1 MRPTIAIIGGGFSG
15 ALLAIRLAAGGGG
28 VRLIERNRRA
38 GVGLAYGACD
48 PPHLLNV
55 PTSRMELGLSPSFAD
70 WLPAQGFAPPDGV
83 ALVDAFAPRALFGR
97 YVEERLGDTKGIERI
112 RGDAVRI
119 EAQPRAVVLADGRR
133 IAADIVVLA
142 TGNRAPAPLR
152 HAHDHAHAAPDPWAH
167 DAHAALDPEAPV
179 LLVGAGLTMVDIALS
194 LTARGHR
201 GEMIALS
208 RHGLLPARHQAGGA
222 WSPFLQSADATTA
235 RGAFALVR
243 RTIEQAIAQGTPW
256 QRVMDA
262 ARPDVARVWGA
273 WPQSERAR
281 FLRHARA
288 LWDTHRHRMAPQIAD
303 ELDALLS
310 SGRLRVIAGRLLGA
324 EARDGVLDVVVR
336 ERGTVATTTLAVA
349 RVLNC
354 TGPASDFEVIEDPLF
369 AALRRAGL
377 IQADALRLGLETRGS
392 ALVDAQGQ
400 ASDWLFALGAL
411 TRPAYWEVTAVPE
424 IRAQV
429 DTLAP
434 RLMSGVQGRE
444 GSIVQAFSDLG
455 AGI

>member
-1 MRPTIAIIGGGFSG
+1 MGASVAIIGGGFSG
-15 ALLAIRLAAGGGG
+15 ALLAIRLAAGGGA
-28 VRLIERNRRA
+28 VRLIERNRRT

-48 PPHLLNV
+48 PHHLLNV
-55 PTSRMELGLSPSFAD
+55 PTTRMELGLSPSFAD
-70 WLPAQGFAPPDGV
+70 WLPMQGFTPPSGV
-83 ALVDAFAPRALFGR
+83 SLSDAFAPRALFGR
-97 YVEERLGDTKGIERI
+97 YVEERLGDAQNIERI

-119 EAQPRAVVLADGRR
+119 ETQPRAVVLADGRR

-142 TGNRAPAPLR
+142 TGNRGPAPLR
-152 HAHDHAHAAPDPWAH
+152 HAHDHAHASPDPWAH
-167 DAHAALDPEAPV
+167 DAHAALDPQAPV

-194 LTARGHR
+194 LSARGHR

-243 RTIEQAIAQGTPW
+243 RNLEAAIAQGTPW

-303 ELDALLS
+303 ELDALRS
-310 SGRLRVIAGRLLGA
+310 SGRLRVMAGRLLGA
-324 EARDGVLDVVVR
+324 EARDGMLDVSVR
-336 ERGTVATTTLAVA
+336 QRGATAPTTLTVA
-349 RVLNC
+349 RVINC
-354 TGPASDFEVIEDPLF
+354 TGPASDFAVIEDALF
-369 AALRRAGL
+369 ADLRRAGL
-377 IQADALRLGLETRGS
+377 IRADALRLGLETRGS

-429 DTLAP
+429 DTLTP
-434 RLMSGVQGRE
+434 RLLSGAPPSA
-444 GSIVQAFSDLG
+444 GSIVRAFSDLG

>member
-1 MRPTIAIIGGGFSG
+1 MSPSVAIIGGGFSG
-15 ALLAIRLAAGGGG
+15 ALLAIRLAAGGGH

-48 PPHLLNV
+48 PHHLLNV

-70 WLPAQGFAPPDGV
+70 WLPAQGFATPADV
-83 ALVDAFAPRALFGR
+83 ALADAFAPRALFGR
-97 YVEERLGDTKGIERI
+97 YVEERLGDTKAVERV
-112 RGDAVRI
+112 RGEAVRI
-119 EAQPRAVVLADGRR
+119 ETQPRAVVLADGRR
-133 IAADIVVLA
+133 IGADIVVLA
-142 TGNRAPAPLR
+142 TGNRAPEPLR
-152 HAHDHAHAAPDPWAH
+152 HAHDHACAAPDPWAH
-167 DAHAALDPEAPV
+167 DAHAALDPQAPV

-194 LTARGHR
+194 LSARGHR

-222 WSPFLQSADATTA
+222 WAPFLQSSEATTA

-243 RTIEQAIAQGTPW
+243 RNLEDAIAQGTPW

-273 WPQSERAR
+273 WPKSERAR
-281 FLRHARA
+281 FLRHART
-288 LWDTHRHRMAPQIAD
+288 LWDMRRHRMAPQIAD
-303 ELDALLS
+303 ELDILLS

-324 EARDGVLDVVVR
+324 EPRGDMLDVSVR
-336 ERGTVATTTLAVA
+336 ARGATTPTTLEVS
-349 RVLNC
+349 RVINC
-354 TGPASDFEVIEDPLF
+354 TGPASDFAAIEDPLF
-369 AALRRAGL
+369 ADLRRAGL
-377 IQADALRLGLETRGS
+377 IRADALRLGLDTRGS
-392 ALVDAQGQ
+392 ALVDTRGE

-429 DTLAP
+429 DTLTP
-434 RLMSGVQGRE
+434 RLLSGAPARA
-444 GSIVQAFSDLG
+444 GSIMQAFSDLG